1 MTNETTVTTANADQ
15 IAYWEAA
22 GARWTA
28 NQGRLDRLMAPLTD
42 ALMAGAAARTGE
54 RALDVG
60 CGCGEVALRLAEAV
74 GAAGQV
80 AAVDVSPPMLAH
92 AAAREAALPP
102 GDRASVDW
110 VRADAM
116 TRRFAPDRDLVVSRF
131 GVMFFDDPPRAFA
144 NLASAMRPGARV
156 AFLTWRRRDDV
167 EWMRAP
173 LEWLASLHP
182 APADTTGAIG
192 PYALADEEATR
203 RTLARAGLVD
213 VTAEPVDAMLTIG
226 AGASDAAAVDDA
238 LVLLGDTGPAAAA
251 LRGCEPDALPAM
263 RALLRAGLERRVGGG
278 RVLLGGACWL
288 YRGRT

>member
-1 MTNETTVTTANADQ
+1 MTNEHANTTANADQ

-28 NQGRLDRLMAPLTD
+28 NRERLDRLMAPLTE
-42 ALMAGAAARTGE
+42 ALMAGAAAGPGE

-60 CGCGEVALRLAEAV
+60 CGCGEVALRLADAV

-102 GDRASVDW
+102 GDRAAIAW
-110 VRADAM
+110 ERADAS
-116 TRRFAPDRDLVVSRF
+116 TRRFAGDRDLMVSRF

-144 NLASAMRPGARV
+144 NLASALRPGGRV
-156 AFLTWRRRDDV
+156 ALLTWRRRDEV

-173 LEWLASLHP
+173 LDWLTAVHP
-182 APADTTGAIG
+182 TPADTTGAVG
-192 PYALADEEATR
+192 PFALADEAATCR
-203 RTLARAGLVD
+203 MLARSGLAD
-213 VTAEPVDAMLTIG
+213 VTAEPVDATLTIG

-238 LVLLGDTGPAAAA
+238 LALLGDTGPAAAA
-251 LRGCEPDALPAM
+251 LRACEPDACSGIE
-263 RALLRAGLERRVGGG
+263 ALLRAGLERRVGGG